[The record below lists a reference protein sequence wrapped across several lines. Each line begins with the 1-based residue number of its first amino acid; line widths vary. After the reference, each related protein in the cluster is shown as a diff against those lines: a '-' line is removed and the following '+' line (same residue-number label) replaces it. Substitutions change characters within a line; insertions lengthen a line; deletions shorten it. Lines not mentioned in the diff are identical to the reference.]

1 MNDIGRDVATLNFMG
16 IENIHSVR
24 DSLAA
29 YCSASQAQGQ
39 EFYHAVGASGWL
51 RHLSQVLLGAM
62 VLVGGGGGGG
72 TGDHDGSC
80 VVVVVL
86 SLHGFL
92 GFALGL
98 FCSLGFIW
106 VLVLRVVAHLF
117 RGSARH
123 AVRSKKVLVYMTF
136 LFLFVA

>member
-51 RHLSQVLLGAM
+51 RHLSQVLLGA
-62 VLVGGGGGGG
+62 VVEVGVVGAVQES
-72 TGDHDGSC
+72 SC
-80 VVVVVL
+80 VVFVVVIARL
-86 SLHGFL
+86 SGF
-92 GFALGL
+92 
-98 FCSLGFIW
+98 
-106 VLVLRVVAHLF
+106 
-117 RGSARH
+117 
-123 AVRSKKVLVYMTF
+123 
-136 LFLFVA
+136 